1 MSNAGGATL
10 SGPTSVNGVLLFA
23 SPGQPGTFL
32 FVPARPIPQ
41 DGGGGRP
48 AVSAVRMPQGVIL
61 QAGALFA
68 LNAQDTAALTKYVA
82 QLAPSARLKP
92 APISIVKASLMLTG
106 SDGQAREIARS
117 TSSLYPPFSAIFSAT
132 LDATNGATIIAAIN
146 GRTGVLSIAYWFT
159 LPDALARQR
168 KDLTGTQS
176 RSADVASWFPGGGGS
191 AHIQISG

>member
-10 SGPTSVNGVLLFA
+10 SGPATVNGMLLFA

-32 FVPARPIPQ
+32 FVPAAPIPQ

-48 AVSAVRMPQGVIL
+48 AVSIMRLPKGVLL

-68 LNAQDTAALTKYVA
+68 LNAQDTTALTKYVA
-82 QLAPSARLKP
+82 QLVPSARLNP

-132 LDATNGATIIAAIN
+132 LDAASGAIAIAAIN
-146 GRTGVLSIAYWFT
+146 GRAGVLSVEYRFT

-168 KDLTGTQS
+168 KDLIGTQS
-176 RSADVASWFPGGGGS
+176 RSADVASWFPGGSGS